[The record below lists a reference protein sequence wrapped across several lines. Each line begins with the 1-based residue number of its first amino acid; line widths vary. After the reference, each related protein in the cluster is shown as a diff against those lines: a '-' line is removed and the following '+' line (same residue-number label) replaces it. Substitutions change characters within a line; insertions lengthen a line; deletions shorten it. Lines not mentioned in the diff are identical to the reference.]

1 VKSEVIISNKTK
13 AMVAV
18 AILAAATVAA
28 SLRIYFIREDSG
40 GYVLW
45 NAGEAYLFISV
56 ARRGL
61 HVSYPEYAWVVL
73 EQILH
78 GGRDADDNLSSL
90 MVIRITPTTV
100 ERHVVDPGTGRDL
113 YTPFEDRIYANCPD
127 IGGLCRWAGDHF
139 ERATEEEQRKLD
151 GINRLIQRDIDDE
164 NGWSKH
170 GLGPAPVDY
179 KFTIKAD
186 DKFELSVSNVVAKKY
201 GYGSVSVD
209 LLRPAQVPERIW
221 YLDGNPR
228 RVSKAEYDREFGR
241 R

>member
-1 VKSEVIISNKTK
+1 
-13 AMVAV
+13 MVAI
-18 AILAAATVAA
+18 AILSAAIVAAA
-28 SLRIYFIREDSG
+28 SLRMYIIVAGGG
-40 GYVLW
+40 GYALW
-45 NAGEAYLFISV
+45 NTNEAYLFISV
-56 ARRGL
+56 SQRGY
-61 HVSYPEYAWVVL
+61 HMSYLEYPWEVLKEYFYVVPS
-73 EQILH
+73 H
-78 GGRDADDNLSSL
+78 DDDLRSFT
-90 MVIRITPTTV
+90 VIRVTPSTV
-100 ERHVVDPGTGRDL
+100 ERQLVDLKGIAPGSGPDL

-127 IGGLCRWAGDHF
+127 IGGLCRWASDHF
-139 ERATEEEQRKLD
+139 ERATGEEQRKLD

>member
-1 VKSEVIISNKTK
+1 
-13 AMVAV
+13 M
-18 AILAAATVAA
+18 
-28 SLRIYFIREDSG
+28 
-40 GYVLW
+40 
-45 NAGEAYLFISV
+45 
-56 ARRGL
+56 
-61 HVSYPEYAWVVL
+61 VL

-90 MVIRITPTTV
+90 MVVRITPTTV

-139 ERATEEEQRKLD
+139 ERATGEEQRKLD
-151 GINRLIQRDIDDE
+151 GINRLIQREIDNE
-164 NGWSKH
+164 KGWSKH

-201 GYGSVSVD
+201 GYGAVSVD
-209 LLRPAQVPERIW
+209 LLRPGQAPERIW
-221 YLDGNPR
+221 YLGGDPR
-228 RVSKAEYDREFGR
+228 RVSKAEYERVFGR
-241 R
+241 H